1 MLRVVV
7 ILMLVSCSLH
17 LRAQSCC
24 SGGVPLSNNI
34 GLSPQQKGTWQL
46 NTSYDLNT
54 LNTLK
59 AGTTVL
65 NDDSRR
71 RQTHSVLFQLGYT
84 FSRRW
89 SAEVFVSYV
98 RQERR
103 IRQFGQEDFTFT
115 QGIGDAVALVK
126 YQLIAKEKQSLF
138 VGLGAKIPTGSPDLR
153 SQQGLRLNADLQPG
167 SGAWDAILWTQYQ
180 RPIKLRPSMT
190 WSLTGIYTTKGTN
203 EEYLGNQAYQFGQEV
218 QVISTLSDQV
228 FVAKQI
234 FNPSLIVRY
243 RQVQGDQQNEQL
255 VPGTGGSWL
264 FVAPALA
271 WQATPRFSMSA
282 SLELPIFAE
291 VTDTQVTPTHRLQ
304 LGLSYLLT
312 KKEADT
318 NRR

>member
-1 MLRVVV
+1 MLRIGCLLV
-7 ILMLVSCSLH
+7 MLSCGLH
-17 LRAQSCC
+17 LLAQSCC

-34 GLSPQQKGTWQL
+34 GLSPQQKGTWEL

-59 AGTTVL
+59 TGTEVL
-65 NDDSRR
+65 DDDSRR

-126 YQLIAKEKQSLF
+126 YQIITKDQHSLF
-138 VGLGAKIPTGSPDLR
+138 AGLGLKAPTGPSDLR

-180 RPIKLRPSMT
+180 KQLDSRPTMT

-203 EEYLGNQAYQFGQEV
+203 EEYLGSQAYQFGQEI
-218 QVISTLSDQV
+218 QLITTLADQL
-228 FVAKQI
+228 FIAQQI
-234 FNPSLIVRY
+234 INPSMTLRY
-243 RQVQGDQQNEQL
+243 RQVAEDQQNDQN

-264 FVAPALA
+264 FVRPGLA
-271 WQATPRFSMSA
+271 WQAKPKFRVFA
-282 SLELPIFAE
+282 SVELPLFADL
-291 VTDTQVTPTHRLQ
+291 VDTQVTPTHRIQVGISRL
-304 LGLSYLLT
+304 LSQ
-312 KKEADT
+312 
-318 NRR
+318 